1 MIPPEKSAED
11 ISVHIRL
18 PVELRDKIKTRA
30 KTNKQT
36 MNAEI
41 VALLERGLIDE
52 IAAIHELKT
61 LGEQLAVALPKLIK

>member
-1 MIPPEKSAED
+1 MSMSEKPTED
-11 ISVHIRL
+11 ISVHIRM
-18 PVELRDKIKTRA
+18 PVELRDKIKNRA

-52 IAAIHELKT
+52 IAAIYKLKE
-61 LGEQLAVALPKLIK
+61 LGEQLAITLPKLIK